1 MYYAYIRVE
10 VLKMGNNMNGDR
22 NGVNNF
28 TSTSNGFSNNNSGFN
43 LSNLFD
49 LSKLGN
55 LFNFGGQKRGNM
67 SNNPLSQLGRM
78 FGMNNRPRQYR
89 SPVRVLPIEEAYR
102 LVKSGQ
108 CFLLDVR
115 TEMEYNT
122 VRIKGSVN
130 IPLDRL
136 QMEIPQMVTNKNE
149 YIMVYCATGARVRR
163 AAQILWNLG
172 YNNLHIW
179 EGAGINT
186 FAFADLI
193 LYNNRQTEQNS
204 SSIGGNF

>member
-1 MYYAYIRVE
+1 MNGE
-10 VLKMGNNMNGDR
+10 KNGNNFNNGTR
-22 NGVNNF
+22 NNGGNF
-28 TSTSNGFSNNNSGFN
+28 NI
-43 LSNLFD
+43 SNLFD

-55 LFNFGGQKRGNM
+55 LFGM
-67 SNNPLSQLGRM
+67 SNNRNSVVNNPLKNIGKFLGMR
-78 FGMNNRPRQYR
+78 NNNMR
-89 SPVRVLPIEEAYR
+89 SNYQKNNLNILPIEEAYR
-102 LVKSGQ
+102 QIKSGN

-122 VRIKGSVN
+122 IRIKGSVN

-136 QMEIPQMVTNKNE
+136 QSEIQQVVTNRNE
-149 YIMVYCATGARVRR
+149 YIIVYCATGSRVRR
-163 AAQILWNLG
+163 AAQILWSLG

-193 LYNNRQTEQNS
+193 VYNNRQLEQNS
-204 SSIGGNF
+204 SNSGGNF

>member
-1 MYYAYIRVE
+1 
-10 VLKMGNNMNGDR
+10 MGNNINSDR

-28 TSTSNGFSNNNSGFN
+28 NTNNNLNNNNSGLN

-49 LSKLGN
+49 LSRLGN
-55 LFNFGGQKRGNM
+55 LFNFGGGKRSNM
-67 SNNPLSQLGRM
+67 SNNPFMQIGRM
-78 FGMNNRPRQYR
+78 FGGNNNKQRQYR

-115 TEMEYNT
+115 TEMEYST

-136 QMEIPQMVTNKNE
+136 QMEISQMVTNKE
-149 YIMVYCATGARVRR
+149 ECIIVYCATGSRVRR
-163 AAQILWNLG
+163 AVQILWSLG
-172 YNNLHIW
+172 YTNVCIW

-193 LYNNRQTEQNS
+193 VYNDKRMENINS
-204 SSIGGNF
+204 NS

>member
-1 MYYAYIRVE
+1 
-10 VLKMGNNMNGDR
+10 MGNNMNGDR
-22 NGVNNF
+22 NSANNF
-28 TSTSNGFSNNNSGFN
+28 GNTNNNFNNNSSGFN

-49 LSKLGN
+49 ISKLGN
-55 LFNFGGQKRGNM
+55 MFGFGSGNRGNS
-67 SNNPLSQLGRM
+67 SNNPLSQIGRM
-78 FGMNNRPRQYR
+78 FGMNNRPRQTR

-102 LVKSGQ
+102 LVKNGE

-136 QMEIPQMVTNKNE
+136 QTDIVAMVANRIE
-149 YIMVYCATGARVRR
+149 CIIVYCATGARVRR
-163 AAQILWNLG
+163 ALQILWSLG
-172 YNNLHIW
+172 YTNVCIW

-193 LYNNRQTEQNS
+193 VYNDKRLEKEDTNS
-204 SSIGGNF
+204 GGVY

>member
-1 MYYAYIRVE
+1 MNGERN
-10 VLKMGNNMNGDR
+10 GNN
-22 NGVNNF
+22 F
-28 TSTSNGFSNNNSGFN
+28 NNSTGNRGGGFN
-43 LSNLFD
+43 ISNLFD

-55 LFNFGGQKRGNM
+55 LFGGSNNRNGM
-67 SNNPLSQLGRM
+67 MNNPLANIGKM
-78 FGMNNRPRQYR
+78 FGMRNNMGNRQAR
-89 SPVRVLPIEEAYR
+89 NILGVVPIEEAYR
-102 LVKSGQ
+102 QIKSGN

-122 VRIKGSVN
+122 IRIKGSVN

-136 QMEIPQMVTNKNE
+136 QMELPQMITNKSE

-163 AAQILWNLG
+163 AAQILWSLG

-193 LYNNRQTEQNS
+193 VYNNRQMEQNS
-204 SSIGGNF
+204 SNPGGNFS

>member
-1 MYYAYIRVE
+1 MRIFNIYYAYIRVE
-10 VLKMGNNMNGDR
+10 VLNMGNNMNGDR
-22 NGVNNF
+22 NGANNF
-28 TSTSNGFSNNNSGFN
+28 ANSNNGFSNNSSGFN

-55 LFNFGGQKRGNM
+55 FFNFGGQKRGNM
-67 SNNPLSQLGRM
+67 SNNPLSQIGRM
-78 FGMNNRPRQYR
+78 FGMNNSQRQYR

-115 TEMEYNT
+115 TEMEYST

-130 IPLDRL
+130 IPLDKL
-136 QMEIPQMVTNKNE
+136 QLEIVPMVANKAE
-149 YIMVYCATGARVRR
+149 CIIVYCATGARVRR
-163 AAQILWNLG
+163 AVQILWSLG
-172 YNNLHIW
+172 YTNICIW

-193 LYNNRQTEQNS
+193 VYNDKRMEKENS
-204 SSIGGNF
+204 N

>member
-1 MYYAYIRVE
+1 
-10 VLKMGNNMNGDR
+10 MGNNMNGDR
-22 NGVNNF
+22 NGANNF
-28 TSTSNGFSNNNSGFN
+28 GNTNNNFNNNSSGFN

-49 LSKLGN
+49 LNKLGN
-55 LFNFGGQKRGNM
+55 MFGLGGGKRGNM
-67 SNNPLSQLGRM
+67 SSNPLSQIGRM
-78 FGMNNRPRQYR
+78 FGMNNRPRQTR

-102 LVKSGQ
+102 LVKNGE

-115 TEMEYNT
+115 TEMEYST

-136 QMEIPQMVTNKNE
+136 QADIVAMVPNRTE
-149 YIMVYCATGARVRR
+149 CIIVYCATGARVRR
-163 AAQILWNLG
+163 AVQILWSLG
-172 YNNLHIW
+172 YTNVCIW

-193 LYNNRQTEQNS
+193 VYNNKRLEKEDANS
-204 SSIGGNF
+204 GGIY

>member
-1 MYYAYIRVE
+1 
-10 VLKMGNNMNGDR
+10 MGNNINGDR

-28 TSTSNGFSNNNSGFN
+28 HNVNNNTSNNGSGFN

-55 LFNFGGQKRGNM
+55 LVGFGGTNRGNM
-67 SNNPLSQLGRM
+67 STNPLSQIGRM
-78 FGMNNRPRQYR
+78 FGMNNRPRQTR
-89 SPVRVLPIEEAYR
+89 SQVRVLPIEEAYR
-102 LVKSGQ
+102 LVKNGE

-130 IPLDRL
+130 IPLDKL
-136 QMEIPQMVTNKNE
+136 QTDIIQMVPNRAE
-149 YIMVYCATGARVRR
+149 CIIVYCATGSRVRR
-163 AAQILWNLG
+163 ALQILWSLG
-172 YNNLHIW
+172 YTNIYIW

-193 LYNNRQTEQNS
+193 VYNDKRLENQVS
-204 SSIGGNF
+204 SQGGTYK

>member
-1 MYYAYIRVE
+1 
-10 VLKMGNNMNGDR
+10 MGNNISGDR
-22 NGVNNF
+22 NSGNNF
-28 TSTSNGFSNNNSGFN
+28 DNTNNNFSNNSSGFN

-49 LSKLGN
+49 LSKIGN
-55 LFNFGGQKRGNM
+55 AFGIGGNRGNM
-67 SNNPLSQLGRM
+67 SNNPLAQIGRM
-78 FGMNNRPRQYR
+78 FGMNNRPRQNR

-102 LVKSGQ
+102 CVKNGE

-136 QMEIPQMVTNKNE
+136 QTDIVGVVSNRSECI
-149 YIMVYCATGARVRR
+149 IVYCATGSRVRR
-163 AAQILWNLG
+163 AVQILWSLG
-172 YNNLHIW
+172 YTNICIW

-193 LYNNRQTEQNS
+193 VYNEKRMGTENYNS
-204 SSIGGNF
+204 GGNIDDRIK

>member
-1 MYYAYIRVE
+1 
-10 VLKMGNNMNGDR
+10 MNGET
-22 NGVNNF
+22 NN
-28 TSTSNGFSNNNSGFN
+28 SNNGFNNSNTNRGGFN
-43 LSNLFD
+43 ISNLFD

-55 LFNFGGQKRGNM
+55 MFGGNGRGTM
-67 SNNPLSQLGRM
+67 ANNPLNNITRM
-78 FGMNNRPRQYR
+78 FGMKNNNINRGNRNMLM
-89 SPVRVLPIEEAYR
+89 VLPIEEAYR
-102 LVKSGQ
+102 LIKNGN

-122 VRIKGSVN
+122 IRIKGSIN

-136 QMEIPQMVTNKNE
+136 QMELPQMVTNKSE
-149 YIMVYCATGARVRR
+149 YIIVYCATGSRVRR

-193 LYNNRQTEQNS
+193 VYNNRQMEQNS
-204 SSIGGNF
+204 SSPGGNF

>member
-1 MYYAYIRVE
+1 
-10 VLKMGNNMNGDR
+10 MGNNINGDK
-22 NGVNNF
+22 NGANDFAN
-28 TSTSNGFSNNNSGFN
+28 NGFNNNSSGFN

-49 LSKLGN
+49 LSRLGN
-55 LFNFGGQKRGNM
+55 LFNLGGGKRGNV
-67 SNNPLSQLGRM
+67 SNNPLSQIGKM
-78 FGMNNRPRQYR
+78 FSMNNRSRQYR
-89 SPVRVLPIEEAYR
+89 NPVKVLAIEEAYR
-102 LVKSGQ
+102 LVKSGA

-136 QMEIPQMVTNKNE
+136 QSEISSIVVNKAE
-149 YIMVYCATGARVRR
+149 CVIVYCATGSRVRR
-163 AAQILWNLG
+163 AVQILWSLG
-172 YNNLHIW
+172 YTNICIW

-193 LYNNRQTEQNS
+193 VYNDKRMENENYG
-204 SSIGGNF
+204 I

>member
-1 MYYAYIRVE
+1 
-10 VLKMGNNMNGDR
+10 MGNNINGDR
-22 NGVNNF
+22 NSANNF
-28 TSTSNGFSNNNSGFN
+28 TNTSNGVNSNSSGFN

-49 LSKLGN
+49 LSRLSN
-55 LFNFGGQKRGNM
+55 LFNFGGKRGNM

-78 FGMNNRPRQYR
+78 FGMNNNRPRQYR
-89 SPVRVLPIEEAYR
+89 NPVRVLPIEEAYR

-115 TEMEYNT
+115 TEMEYST

-136 QMEIPQMVTNKNE
+136 QAEIVQVVANKE
-149 YIMVYCATGARVRR
+149 ECIIVYCATGARVRR
-163 AAQILWNLG
+163 AVQILWSLG
-172 YNNLHIW
+172 YTNVCIW

-193 LYNNRQTEQNS
+193 VYNDKRMEENS
-204 SSIGGNF
+204 SNSEGVYCDRVK